1 MPHRFLSSSLVLA
14 MVVAGVT
21 ASTNATAAPVGRA
34 KPHKAAVAHISIGT
48 VHGQYAFLPHKIV
61 IRAGTIATWT
71 NHSNA
76 FHTVTEA
83 NSTWTSAA
91 FTTHKS
97 YSHHFSKPGT
107 YHYVC
112 ALHGYMTGIVVVTK
126 K

>member
-1 MPHRFLSSSLVLA
+1 MPNRLLSASLVLA
-14 MVVAGVT
+14 MAVVGATV
-21 ASTNATAAPVGRA
+21 STNATAAPVMRT
-34 KPHKAAVAHISIGT
+34 KPPKASVVHISIGA
-48 VHGQYAFLPHKIV
+48 VHGEYAFLPHKIV
-61 IRAGTIATWT
+61 IRAGTTVTWT

-91 FTTHKS
+91 FTTRNS

-112 ALHGYMTGIVVVTK
+112 ALHGYMSGIVVVTK

>member
-1 MPHRFLSSSLVLA
+1 
-14 MVVAGVT
+14 MVGAGATV
-21 ASTNATAAPVGRA
+21 STIATAAPVGRA
-34 KPHKAAVAHISIGT
+34 KPHKAAVAHVSIGT

-61 IRAGTIATWT
+61 IRAGTTVIWT
-71 NHSNA
+71 NRSNA

-83 NSTWTSAA
+83 NTKWTSAA
-91 FTTHKS
+91 FTTRKS
-97 YSHHFSKPGT
+97 YSHTFSKPGT

>member
-1 MPHRFLSSSLVLA
+1 MPRRLLSSSLVLT
-14 MVVAGVT
+14 MVVTGATV
-21 ASTNATAAPVGRA
+21 STSATAAPVGRA
-34 KPHKAAVAHISIGT
+34 KPHKASVVHISIGT
-48 VHGQYAFLPHKIV
+48 VHGQYAFVPQKIM
-61 IRAGTIATWT
+61 IRAGTTVTWT
-71 NHSNA
+71 NRSNA

-83 NSTWTSAA
+83 NSKWTSAA

-97 YSHHFSKPGT
+97 YSHNFTKPGT

>member
-1 MPHRFLSSSLVLA
+1 MPRRLLSSSLVLA
-14 MVVAGVT
+14 MAVAGATV
-21 ASTNATAAPVGRA
+21 STSATAAPVVRA
-34 KPHKAAVAHISIGT
+34 KPHKAAVAHVSIGT
-48 VHGQYAFLPHKIV
+48 VHGEYAFLPHKIV
-61 IRAGTIATWT
+61 IRAGTTVTWT
-71 NHSNA
+71 NRSNA

-91 FTTHKS
+91 FTTRKS
-97 YSHHFSKPGT
+97 FSHNFSKPGT